1 MPVPTGRLGEL
12 RLISEFPP
20 TEGLPAFTEFP
31 PTEELPAFTEFPP
44 TEELPKKPPTPLIP
58 TRRLLHDG

>member
-20 TEGLPAFTEFP
+20 TE
-31 PTEELPAFTEFPP
+31 ELPAFTEFPP
-44 TEELPKKPPTPLIP
+44 TEELPRKPPTPLIP